1 MSRWPDECSTWGPI
15 PDCIVEEWKDEVRDD
30 IRDSY
35 TTIFET
41 ADKLHKL
48 YDHTDLDE
56 PAKTAEELDSL
67 IDDLIDTRDYLRE
80 KQDELDRITP

>member
-15 PDCIVEEWKDEVRDD
+15 PDGVVNEWKDEVRDS

-35 TTIFET
+35 DTILET
-41 ADKLHKL
+41 AEKLESL
-48 YDHTDLDE
+48 YDKADLDE

-67 IDDLIDTRDYLRE
+67 IDDLIDQRDYLRE
-80 KQDELDRITP
+80 KQTELDNLTP